1 MIVYTCTCL
10 SYTCYKLFFASLLW
24 THARALSHTPFS
36 HPLYHTLFLTPLYHT
51 PFSHTLYHIPFSY
64 LFLTTT
70 LSHPFLTPLSHSP
83 FITSLFTL
91 IQIWFLE
98 YLKLRCFYVGLL
110 YLQNILMYCMLVR
123 AVMHL
128 SKVHDATK
136 QTVCKYMY
144 FNC

>member
-1 MIVYTCTCL
+1 MNTCTCPFSHPFL
-10 SYTCYKLFFASLLW
+10 TPPVSHPF
-24 THARALSHTPFS
+24 SHTPFS
-36 HPLYHTLFLTPLYHT
+36 HPFLTHP
-51 PFSHTLYHIPFSY
+51 
-64 LFLTTT
+64 
-70 LSHPFLTPLSHSP
+70 LSHPFLTPLSNNHFITSLSHTLSHSP
-83 FITSLFTL
+83 FITSLYHNPFITYLFTL